1 MLIFDLG
8 PSSMLRRSQIANPKS
23 KIANPFMPVEI
34 EKKYR
39 LTKKQREAIGR
50 RLRRLGA
57 SPGEVEFEENTL
69 YRGGRLD
76 LGGCALRLR
85 RVNGRALLT
94 FKQRFP
100 GKSPIKHQREEETEV
115 TDANALAA
123 ILRSLEFRPALVYEK
138 RRVRWNIGKAEIAL
152 DELPFGLFMEIEG
165 SEKEIARVEQLLE
178 AEALP
183 AVMETYPAL
192 TAQLG
197 IKRGGVV
204 EARFARSVRDR
215 ARRSVGS
222 RLR

>member
-1 MLIFDLG
+1 
-8 PSSMLRRSQIANPKS
+8 
-23 KIANPFMPVEI
+23 MPVEI

-50 RLRRLGA
+50 RLRGLGV

-69 YRGGRLD
+69 YRGGRID
-76 LGGCALRLR
+76 LGGCVLRLR

-100 GKSPIKHQREEETEV
+100 SKSPIKHQREEETEV
-115 TDANALAA
+115 TDADALAA

-138 RRVRWNIGKAEIAL
+138 RRVRWHIGKAEIAV

-165 SEKEIARVEQLLE
+165 SEKEIARVEKLLE

-197 IKRGGVV
+197 IKRGGVI
-204 EARFARSVRDR
+204 EARFSRSIRDR
-215 ARRSVGS
+215 ARTPIQN
-222 RLR
+222 RLQ

>member
-1 MLIFDLG
+1 
-8 PSSMLRRSQIANPKS
+8 
-23 KIANPFMPVEI
+23 MPVEI

-39 LTKKQREAIGR
+39 LTKKQRDAIGL

-57 SPGEVEFEENTL
+57 SPGDVEFEENTI

-100 GKSPIKHQREEETEV
+100 SKSPIKHQREEETEV
-115 TDANALAA
+115 TDANVMAA

-138 RRVRWNIGKAEIAL
+138 RRVRWNLGNAEIAL

-165 SEKEIARVEQLLE
+165 SEKEIARVEKLLE
-178 AEALP
+178 ADALP
-183 AVMETYPAL
+183 AVMETYPSL

-197 IKRGGVV
+197 IKRGGVI

-215 ARRSVGS
+215 ARRPV
-222 RLR
+222 

>member
-1 MLIFDLG
+1 
-8 PSSMLRRSQIANPKS
+8 
-23 KIANPFMPVEI
+23 MPVEI

-39 LTKKQREAIGR
+39 LTKKQRESIGK
-50 RLRRLGA
+50 RLRSLGA
-57 SPGEVEFEENTL
+57 APGEVEFEENTI

-94 FKQRFP
+94 FKESLP
-100 GKSPIKHQREEETEV
+100 SKSSIKHHREEETEV
-115 TDANALAA
+115 ADANTLGA
-123 ILRSLEFRPALVYEK
+123 ILRSLEFRPGLVYEK
-138 RRVRWNIGKAEIAL
+138 RRTRWHVGKAEVTL

-165 SEKEIARVEQLLE
+165 SEQEISRVEKQLE
-178 AEALP
+178 ADTLP

-197 IKRGGVV
+197 KKRGGII

-215 ARRSVGS
+215 ARQPGGQTLS
-222 RLR
+222 

>member
-1 MLIFDLG
+1 
-8 PSSMLRRSQIANPKS
+8 
-23 KIANPFMPVEI
+23 MPVEI

-39 LTKKQREAIGR
+39 LTKKAREAIVR
-50 RLRRLGA
+50 RLHKLGL

-69 YRGGRLD
+69 YRGGRLE
-76 LGGCALRLR
+76 LGGCSLRLR

-100 GKSPIKHQREEETEV
+100 SQSPIKHQREEETEV
-115 TDANALAA
+115 ADADAVAA

-138 RRVRWNIGKAEIAL
+138 RRIRWRIGKAEIAL

-165 SEKEIARVEQLLE
+165 AEKEIARAEKLLE

-197 IKRGGVV
+197 RKRGGVI
-204 EARFARSVRDR
+204 EARFARSVHDR
-215 ARRSVGS
+215 ARRPVQN

>member
-1 MLIFDLG
+1 
-8 PSSMLRRSQIANPKS
+8 
-23 KIANPFMPVEI
+23 MPLEI

-39 LTKKQREAIGR
+39 LTKQQRDAIVR

-57 SPGEVEFEENTL
+57 SPEDVEFEENTL

-76 LGGCALRLR
+76 LGGCSLRLR

-115 TDANALAA
+115 ADADAVAA
-123 ILRSLEFRPALVYEK
+123 ILRSLEFHPSLVYEK
-138 RRVRWNIGKAEIAL
+138 RRVRWNVGKAEIAI

-165 SEKEIARVEQLLE
+165 PEKEIERVEKLLE
-178 AEALP
+178 AEAVP
-183 AVMETYPAL
+183 AVMETYPTL

-197 IKRGGVV
+197 RKRGAVT
-204 EARFARSVRDR
+204 EARFARSVRDQ
-215 ARRSVGS
+215 ARRSLQN

>member
-1 MLIFDLG
+1 M
-8 PSSMLRRSQIANPKS
+8 RAQIPNQK
-23 KIANPFMPVEI
+23 MPVEI

-50 RLRRLGA
+50 RLRNLGA
-57 SPGEVEFEENTL
+57 SPGEVEFEENTI

-94 FKQRFP
+94 FKERLSS
-100 GKSPIKHQREEETEV
+100 KSSIKHQREEETEV
-115 TDANALAA
+115 ADADTLAA
-123 ILRSLEFRPALVYEK
+123 ILRSLEFRPGVVYEK
-138 RRVRWNIGKAEIAL
+138 RRTRWRFGKAEISL
-152 DELPFGLFMEIEG
+152 DELSFGLFMEIEG
-165 SEKEIARVEQLLE
+165 SEQEIARVERQLE

-197 IKRGGVV
+197 KKRGGVI

-215 ARRSVGS
+215 ARQPGGQTLS
-222 RLR
+222 